1 MQFQEEINY
10 KNDGKTIKQMKILT
24 SLLTTYMETG
34 CQLQWIGHI
43 YI

>member
-10 KNDGKTIKQMKILT
+10 KNDGKTIEQMT
-24 SLLTTYMETG
+24 SLFTTYMKSG